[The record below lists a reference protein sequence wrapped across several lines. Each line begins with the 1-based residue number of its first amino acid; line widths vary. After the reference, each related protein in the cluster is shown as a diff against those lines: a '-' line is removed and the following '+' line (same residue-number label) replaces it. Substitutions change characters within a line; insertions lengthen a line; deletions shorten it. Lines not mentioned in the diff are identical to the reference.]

1 MGLIR
6 VKFHICT
13 AGKRR
18 GDLDRLCHDRLVLD
32 RFVGIALLRILH
44 RGSGNSVTFI
54 ICFAGLCH
62 GSDLIGGAAAE
73 LDIQISLNIAAGQNH
88 LIGQLLSVKVDD
100 RRYAGGRVLHQRHQA
115 VNSIAV
121 LIHAQLDRR
130 RLIQC
135 QRDCYLAVFGIVML
149 CIHSGRTDQIAFA
162 INERHTH
169 RAEQIQETLLIR
181 LCGRIEGIAA
191 AAALRG
197 AGRALHFIRCH
208 LGVTPDAVHAVVA
221 HDHLSCVHFG
231 GIRQAHP

>member
-1 MGLIR
+1 
-6 VKFHICT
+6 
-13 AGKRR
+13 
-18 GDLDRLCHDRLVLD
+18 
-32 RFVGIALLRILH
+32 
-44 RGSGNSVTFI
+44 
-54 ICFAGLCH
+54 
-62 GSDLIGGAAAE
+62 
-73 LDIQISLNIAAGQNH
+73 
-88 LIGQLLSVKVDD
+88 
-100 RRYAGGRVLHQRHQA
+100 
-115 VNSIAV
+115 
-121 LIHAQLDRR
+121 
-130 RLIQC
+130 
-135 QRDCYLAVFGIVML
+135 ML